1 MKNLYN
7 SDAYIREMITNVVNV
22 KKIQWNDED
31 VYEFELEKTCFFPEQ
46 GGQTSDTGKLYDL
59 DSNEVYEVFHCYI
72 KDDTVY
78 HLARMILN
86 SGKSSQLNL
95 KNTEKNTINLD
106 FLNTEDTI
114 FDHEKEV
121 ESIKNPTEQQKNF
134 IGKTNYNVEEQYAYP
149 TRVHGIIN
157 WDERFDKMQNHSG
170 EHLVSGTVHRFF
182 GFDNVGFSLSAD
194 NCTLDFNGTFKDEDI
209 EFIENTV
216 NRAVFENFETVI
228 TFPSPEELEKIEYRS
243 KKELTGEVRIVEY
256 PGYDICACCAPH
268 VKRTGEIGLIKIV
281 SAEHFKGGTRMTI
294 RCGYRALKDFRT
306 KLESCRSISQKLS
319 VPIDEVSS
327 GVEKL
332 FTDLKTARFDLNA
345 KMNAILSLKANEVK
359 KDELPLIFIESA
371 DTNAVRATVNAM
383 VKENKGIC
391 GIFTGNDEKGYSF
404 IISSIT
410 IDCNMILN
418 TLKTQLNAKGG
429 GSRAMIQGSIPAV
442 EKDIRAQLKLLSK
455 LEGSVLI

>member
-78 HLARMILN
+78 HLARMLSEEGKNILSETRHNDKERVVKPILDLNN
-86 SGKSSQLNL
+86 SDIENAKSIPLNGKNIENT
-95 KNTEKNTINLD
+95 KNNI
-106 FLNTEDTI
+106 
-114 FDHEKEV
+114 HEY
-121 ESIKNPTEQQKNF
+121 PQK
-134 IGKTNYNVEEQYAYP
+134 
-149 TRVHGIIN
+149 VHGIIN
-157 WDERFDKMQNHSG
+157 WEERFDKMQNHSG

-228 TFPSPEELEKIEYRS
+228 TFPSSEELEKIEYRS

-256 PGYDICACCAPH
+256 PSYDICACCAPH

-345 KMNAILSLKANEVK
+345 KMNAILTLKANEVK

-371 DTNAVRATVNAM
+371 DTNAARATVNAM

-418 TLKTQLNAKGG
+418 TLNTQLNAKGG
-429 GSRAMIQGSIPAV
+429 GSRTMIQGSIPAI
-442 EKDIRAQLKLLSK
+442 ENDIRAQLKVLSK
-455 LEGSVLI
+455 VEGSILI

>member
-78 HLARMILN
+78 HLARML
-86 SGKSSQLNL
+86 SEEGKNIENT
-95 KNTEKNTINLD
+95 KNNI
-106 FLNTEDTI
+106 
-114 FDHEKEV
+114 HEY
-121 ESIKNPTEQQKNF
+121 PQK
-134 IGKTNYNVEEQYAYP
+134 
-149 TRVHGIIN
+149 VHGIIN
-157 WDERFDKMQNHSG
+157 WEERFDKMQNHSG

-182 GFDNVGFSLSAD
+182 GFDNVGFSLSEE

-404 IISSIT
+404 IISSIK

-418 TLKTQLNAKGG
+418 ELKARLNAKGG
-429 GSRAMIQGSIPAV
+429 GSRTMIQGSIPAV
-442 EKDIRAQLKLLSK
+442 ENDIRVQLKLLSK